1 MTKLTIPDIDNFVY
15 KTESGNEVNF
25 AVWNNYLD
33 SEILKDT
40 ISLYKDG
47 VLIDV
52 SYLETC
58 IRVYVTIHGFCLND
72 IYFQYEEL
80 EQDTHLHTILDR
92 ISASCRAAQPCINK
106 MNTLLQ

>member
-25 AVWNNYLD
+25 AVWPKDPD

-40 ISLYKDG
+40 IALYKDG
-47 VLIDV
+47 VQIDV
-52 SYLETC
+52 SYLEEC
-58 IRVYVTIHGFCLND
+58 IRVYVTIHGFWLNV
-72 IYFQYEEL
+72 IYFEYEAL
-80 EQDTHLHTILDR
+80 EQDTHLHTILDA